1 MGLARRCDSTKPQQ
15 QLSTGHQPYSKRIVN
30 PRHTNPTQKLEA
42 KHGLPDILGAIE
54 CTHVDI
60 FPSPF
65 PSGVQYK
72 NRKGRSTVDVQLEKT
87 NYLDL
92 EFIKNLNN
100 QNSNGAN
107 DSKFCKYERRTTSD
121 IKYGSNKIV
130 NSCSTKKR
138 KIYKY
143 IF

>member
-1 MGLARRCDSTKPQQ
+1 MV
-15 QLSTGHQPYSKRIVN
+15 PYKSLILHFHIQFALLIWVN
-30 PRHTNPTQKLEA
+30 S
-42 KHGLPDILGAIE
+42 IE
-54 CTHVDI
+54 HNIICI
-60 FPSPF
+60 F
-65 PSGVQYK
+65 
-72 NRKGRSTVDVQLEKT
+72 
-87 NYLDL
+87 
-92 EFIKNLNN
+92 